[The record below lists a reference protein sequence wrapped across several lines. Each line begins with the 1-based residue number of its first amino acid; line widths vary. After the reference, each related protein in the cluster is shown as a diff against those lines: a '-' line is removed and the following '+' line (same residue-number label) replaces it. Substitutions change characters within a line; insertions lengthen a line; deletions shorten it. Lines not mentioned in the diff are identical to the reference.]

1 MHPLSRRLIAGSP
14 RRLRPAVE
22 LAVATTDRAGRERL
36 PGLAAEI
43 AFWTLL
49 SLPSLLLTVLAVG
62 TLIGGRLGDDWRVTL
77 IDRIVEVASV
87 ALTSQ
92 TLRNVRE
99 VLERLVEEGGVGI
112 ASFAF
117 LTTLWVAS
125 RAVKVVLTTLEL
137 VYDRSELRPAWH
149 TRLIGLGLTFAALA
163 GGVVLLPLVLAG
175 PGFGERLAVWVGTD
189 RLGLATAWRVA
200 YWPATVVVATFAIS
214 VLYHVG
220 VPGRTPWRRDLPGA
234 VLASGFWLLGSAGLR
249 LYGTWVVDNGS
260 AYGPLAGPIV
270 ALLWLWLTGFA
281 VLAGAALNAQIER
294 KWPTPE
300 GELTRR
306 TTPPA
311 ER

>member
-1 MHPLSRRLIAGSP
+1 MHPLSRRLIAASP

-22 LAVATTDRAGRERL
+22 LGAATVDRAGQERL

-62 TLIGGRLGDDWRVTL
+62 TLVGGTLGDDWRQTL
-77 IDRIVEVASV
+77 IDRILEVASV
-87 ALTSQ
+87 ALTGN
-92 TLRNVRE
+92 TLDNLE
-99 VLERLVEEGGVGI
+99 QVLTDLVLQGSAGI

-137 VYDRSELRPAWH
+137 VYDRAELRPVWK
-149 TRLIGLGLTFAALA
+149 TRLIGLGLTFGALA
-163 GGVVLLPLVLAG
+163 AGVVVLPLILAG
-175 PGFGERLAVWVGTD
+175 PAFGAQLEAWIGTGT
-189 RLGLATAWRVA
+189 LGLATVWRYA
-200 YWPATVVVATFAIS
+200 YWPATIVVATLALS
-214 VLYHVG
+214 LLYHVG
-220 VPGRTPWRRDLPGA
+220 VPGNTPWRRDLPGA
-234 VLASGFWLLGSAGLR
+234 ILAAAFWLLGSAGLR
-249 LYGTWVVDNGS
+249 LYGAWVVANGS

-270 ALLWLWLTGFA
+270 ALLWLWVTGFA

-294 KWPTPE
+294 KWPTRE

-306 TTPPA
+306 TPRA
-311 ER
+311 GR